1 MQAKIMMWVEGEP
14 YEYGTYDFNTTDQKN
29 RVNELAMKVRDERD
43 CYTYV
48 EIVKEEK

>member
-1 MQAKIMMWVEGEP
+1 MKAKIMMWVEGES
-14 YEYGTYDFNTTDQKN
+14 YEYGTYDFNTPEQKN